1 MGSTLLGLG
10 HCVPQRRVLNAELE
24 ERLGLEP
31 GWIEQRTGIVER
43 RWVSAGEALSDL
55 AVAACA
61 MALERSGLQA
71 KDIALV
77 ILATSTPDHLL
88 PPSGPLVAERLG
100 LRNAG
105 AIDMAGACSG
115 FLYGLTFADAF
126 ARCHG
131 RPVLIIAGNVLSRRI
146 NFADRDSAVL
156 FADAAGAA
164 VVAPAEDGRGVA
176 GVELDADGSLYGL
189 IQIPGGGSRKPFED
203 GMPAVETKM
212 RLQNGRAVFRRAVEM
227 MTSSARVALERA
239 GCQIGDVNHWVPH
252 QANARI
258 VNAVKQQLDV
268 GDAKT
273 VSSVRMFGNSSA
285 GTIPLTMSL
294 NAERFSAGDT
304 LLLTAAGAGLTGGAV
319 VLRL

>member
-10 HCVPQRRVLNAELE
+10 HYVPQRRVPNAELE

-31 GWIEQRTGIVER
+31 GWIEKRTGIAER
-43 RWVSAGEALSDL
+43 RWVGDDEALSDL
-55 AVAACA
+55 AVRAGQ
-61 MALERSGLQA
+61 MALDRSGLQA
-71 KDIALV
+71 KDIALL

-88 PPSGPLVAERLG
+88 PPSAPLVAERLG
-100 LRNAG
+100 LSSAG

-115 FLYGLTFADAF
+115 FLYGLTFADSF

-131 RPVLIIAGNVLSRRI
+131 RPVLVIAGNVLSRRI
-146 NFADRDSAVL
+146 NFDDRDSAVL

-164 VVAPAEDGRGVA
+164 VVGPAGDGRGIA
-176 GVELDADGSLYGL
+176 GVDLQADGGLYDL
-189 IQIPGGGSRKPFED
+189 IQIPGGGSRQPFED
-203 GMPAVETKM
+203 GMSAVETKM
-212 RLQNGRAVFRRAVEM
+212 RLQDGRAVFRRAVEM
-227 MTSSARVALERA
+227 MTSSAKAALQRA
-239 GCQIGDVNHWVPH
+239 GCEIGDVDHWVPH

-258 VNAVKQQLDV
+258 VAAAKQQLGVD
-268 GDAKT
+268 DDKL

-294 NAERFSAGDT
+294 NASRFSPGDT
-304 LLLTAAGAGLTGGAV
+304 VLLTAAGAGLTGGAA

>member
-10 HCVPQRRVLNAELE
+10 HYVPQRRVPNSELE

-31 GWIEQRTGIVER
+31 GWIEKRTGIAER
-43 RWVSAGEALSDL
+43 RWVGDGDALSDL
-55 AVAACA
+55 AVRAGE
-61 MALERSGLQA
+61 MALDRSGLQA
-71 KDIALV
+71 KDIALLL
-77 ILATSTPDHLL
+77 LATSTPDHLL

-100 LRNAG
+100 LLSAG

-115 FLYGLTFADAF
+115 FLYGLTFADSF
-126 ARCHG
+126 ARGHG
-131 RPVLIIAGNVLSRRI
+131 RPVLVIAGNVLSRRI

-164 VVAPAEDGRGVA
+164 VVGPAGDGRGIA
-176 GVELDADGSLYGL
+176 GVDLQADGGLYDL
-189 IQIPGGGSRKPFED
+189 IQIPGGGSRQPFKD
-203 GMPAVETKM
+203 GMSAVETKM
-212 RLQNGRAVFRRAVEM
+212 RLQDGRAVFRRAVEM
-227 MTSSARVALERA
+227 MTSSAKAALQRA
-239 GCQIGDVNHWVPH
+239 GCEIGDVDHWVPH

-258 VNAVKQQLDV
+258 VAAAKQQLGVD
-268 GDAKT
+268 DDKL

-294 NAERFSAGDT
+294 NASRFSPGDT
-304 LLLTAAGAGLTGGAV
+304 VLLTAAGAGLTGGAA